1 MNNPINPINRS
12 PVNPI
17 STNTGKTQAKESTES
32 SNSNSNSN
40 SNSASSQETVS
51 LSSQSELKLHLSN
64 ASEVDSA
71 KVEAL
76 KQEIA
81 KGNYPLDPQ
90 KIAEN
95 LISLEQSLI
104 E

>member
-12 PVNPI
+12 PASPI
-17 STNTGKTQAKESTES
+17 NTNAGKAQTKESTES
-32 SNSNSNSN
+32 TTGNGAGSR
-40 SNSASSQETVS
+40 ETVN
-51 LSSQSELKLHLSN
+51 LSSQSVLKLHLSN

-95 LISLEQSLI
+95 MINLEQSLL

>member
-1 MNNPINPINRS
+1 MNDPINTINRS
-12 PVNPI
+12 PDNPI
-17 STNTGKTQAKESTES
+17 SNNTGKAQAKESTES
-32 SNSNSNSN
+32 STSDRSG
-40 SNSASSQETVS
+40 SQETVS
-51 LSSQSELKLHLSN
+51 LTSQSELKLHLDN
-64 ASEVDSA
+64 ASEIDSA
-71 KVEAL
+71 KVEQL

-95 LISLEQSLI
+95 LIALEQSLI

>member
-17 STNTGKTQAKESTES
+17 NTGAGKAQETNESTN
-32 SNSNSNSN
+32 
-40 SNSASSQETVS
+40 NSANNDASSKETVS
-51 LSSQSELKLHLSN
+51 LSSQSELTLHLNN

-81 KGNYPLDPQ
+81 KGNYPLDAQ

-95 LISLEQSLI
+95 MISLEKSLL

>member
-1 MNNPINPINRS
+1 MSNPINPINRS
-12 PVNPI
+12 PASPI
-17 STNTGKTQAKESTES
+17 NTGTGKAQEANESTES
-32 SNSNSNSN
+32 SASNKT
-40 SNSASSQETVS
+40 SSQETVS
-51 LSSQSELKLHLSN
+51 LSSQSELKLHLNN

-81 KGNYPLDPQ
+81 KGNYPLDSQ

-95 LISLEQSLI
+95 MINLEKSLLE
-104 E
+104 

>member
-12 PVNPI
+12 PASPI
-17 STNTGKTQAKESTES
+17 NTGSGKAQEANKNTEGS
-32 SNSNSNSN
+32 ANTG
-40 SNSASSQETVS
+40 ASSQETVN
-51 LSSQSELKLHLSN
+51 LSSQSELTLHLNN

-95 LISLEQSLI
+95 LISLEKSLL

>member
-12 PVNPI
+12 PANPI
-17 STNTGKTQAKESTES
+17 NTGAGKAQETKESTN
-32 SNSNSNSN
+32 NSVNND
-40 SNSASSQETVS
+40 ASSKETVS
-51 LSSQSELKLHLSN
+51 LSSQSELTLHLNN
-64 ASEVDSA
+64 ASKVDSA

-81 KGNYPLDPQ
+81 KGNYPLDAQ

-95 LISLEQSLI
+95 MISLEKSLL

>member
-12 PVNPI
+12 PANPI
-17 STNTGKTQAKESTES
+17 SNNTGKAQVKENTES
-32 SNSNSNSN
+32 NTSSNT
-40 SNSASSQETVS
+40 SSQETVN
-51 LSSQSELKLHLSN
+51 LSSVVELQKHLKGISEI
-64 ASEVDSA
+64 DTA

-81 KGNYPLDPQ
+81 KGNYPLDPE

-95 LISLEQSLI
+95 LINLEQSLI

>member
-1 MNNPINPINRS
+1 MSNPINPLNRS

-17 STNTGKTQAKESTES
+17 NTGTGGKAQETKESTANS
-32 SNSNSNSN
+32 TSND
-40 SNSASSQETVS
+40 AGSQETVS
-51 LSSQSELKLHLSN
+51 LSSQSELKLHLNN

-81 KGNYPLDPQ
+81 KGNYPLDAQ

-95 LISLEQSLI
+95 MINLEKSLI

>member
-12 PVNPI
+12 PANPI
-17 STNTGKTQAKESTES
+17 NTNTGKAQAKESTE
-32 SNSNSNSN
+32 NSA

-51 LSSQSELKLHLSN
+51 LSSQSELKLHLNN
-64 ASEVDSA
+64 ASDVDSV
-71 KVEAL
+71 KIEAL

-95 LISLEQSLI
+95 LIRLEQSLI

>member
-12 PVNPI
+12 PVNPM
-17 STNTGKTQAKESTES
+17 NTGAGKAQETKEST
-32 SNSNSNSN
+32 N
-40 SNSASSQETVS
+40 NSANNDASSKETVS
-51 LSSQSELKLHLSN
+51 LSSQSELKLHLNN
-64 ASEVDSA
+64 ASEIDSA
-71 KVEAL
+71 KVETL

-81 KGNYPLDPQ
+81 KGNYPLDSQ

-95 LISLEQSLI
+95 MISLEKSLL

>member
-1 MNNPINPINRS
+1 MNDPINPITRS
-12 PVNPI
+12 PANPI
-17 STNTGKTQAKESTES
+17 STNTGKAQAKESSES
-32 SNSNSNSN
+32 STSDRS
-40 SNSASSQETVS
+40 SSQETVS
-51 LSSQSELKLHLSN
+51 LSSQSELKLHLNN
-64 ASEVDSA
+64 ASEIDSA
-71 KVEAL
+71 KVEEL

-95 LISLEQSLI
+95 LIRLEQSLI

>member
-12 PVNPI
+12 PANPI
-17 STNTGKTQAKESTES
+17 NTGSGKAQAAKENTES
-32 SNSNSNSN
+32 TANNGAN
-40 SNSASSQETVS
+40 SQETVS
-51 LSSQSELKLHLSN
+51 LSSQSELKLHLNN

-95 LISLEQSLI
+95 IINLEKSLI

>member
-32 SNSNSNSN
+32 ST

>member
-12 PVNPI
+12 PANPI
-17 STNTGKTQAKESTES
+17 NTGSGKARAAKENTES
-32 SNSNSNSN
+32 TANNGAN
-40 SNSASSQETVS
+40 SQETVS
-51 LSSQSELKLHLSN
+51 LSSQSELKLHLNN

-81 KGNYPLDPQ
+81 KGNYPLYTT
-90 KIAEN
+90 KN
-95 LISLEQSLI
+95 C
-104 E
+104 

>member
-17 STNTGKTQAKESTES
+17 NTGAGKAQETKEST
-32 SNSNSNSN
+32 NN
-40 SNSASSQETVS
+40 NSANNDASSKETVS
-51 LSSQSELKLHLSN
+51 LSSQSELTLHLNN

-81 KGNYPLDPQ
+81 KGNYPLDAQ

-95 LISLEQSLI
+95 MISLEKSLL